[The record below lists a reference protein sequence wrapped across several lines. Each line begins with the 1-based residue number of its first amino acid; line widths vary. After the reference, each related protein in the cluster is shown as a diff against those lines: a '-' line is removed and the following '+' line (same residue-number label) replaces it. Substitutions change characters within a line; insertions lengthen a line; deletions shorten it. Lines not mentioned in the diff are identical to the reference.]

1 MSCNRLF
8 LFLVIC
14 IGVLPSIKA
23 QESNPPIN
31 FFIGGALEMG
41 GEAVA
46 TVSFA
51 DGSKQSIKA
60 GQGGTIGVGIKW
72 HPANSNKW
80 SLKGMIGIKY
90 VTTKATN
97 ANITL
102 TRMPIRVTANYHFSK
117 NIWSGVGITSHQLIN
132 FNAGGIG
139 NNASFSSNMAPT
151 FEFGFKEFSLM
162 YTPMTYKDPSQKS
175 YNAGAIGIGFAVDI
189 KKKQRRER
197 K

>member
-1 MSCNRLF
+1 MLFKRL
-8 LFLVIC
+8 LLSIVVGLVFC
-14 IGVLPSIKA
+14 TSVKA
-23 QESNPPIN
+23 QAPTAPVR

-60 GQGGTIGVGIKW
+60 GQGGTIGVGLKW

-102 TRMPIRVTANYHFSK
+102 TRMPLRFTANYNFSK
-117 NIWSGVGITSHQLIN
+117 NCKFDTQIFILLTTHDRESSPDRIT
-132 FNAGGIG
+132 F
-139 NNASFSSNMAPT
+139 
-151 FEFGFKEFSLM
+151 
-162 YTPMTYKDPSQKS
+162 
-175 YNAGAIGIGFAVDI
+175 
-189 KKKQRRER
+189 
-197 K
+197 

>member
-8 LFLVIC
+8 FCLVAC
-14 IGVLPSIKA
+14 MGVLPSVKA
-23 QESNPPIN
+23 QVSNPPIN

-41 GEAVA
+41 GDAVA

-51 DGSKQSIKA
+51 DGSTQSIKA
-60 GQGGTIGVGIKW
+60 GQGGTIGVGLQW
-72 HPANSNKW
+72 HPTNVSKW
-80 SLKGMIGIKY
+80 SFRGMIGIKY

-102 TRMPIRVTANYHFSK
+102 TRMPIRFTANYHFSK
-117 NIWSGVGITSHQLIN
+117 SIWSGMGITSHQLIS

-139 NNASFSSNMAPT
+139 NNTAFSSNMAPT
-151 FEFGFKEFSLM
+151 FEFGYKEISLM

-175 YNAGAIGIGFAVDI
+175 YNAGAIGIAFTIDL
-189 KKKQRRER
+189 KKRQKRGGR
-197 K
+197 